1 MTTITKKLFPFFFC
15 FLLLIC
21 TNCVDQEFDAPP
33 LATLPAITA
42 NATIQDLL
50 SQHRIGDAADL
61 ITEELV
67 IEGVVIANDNGG
79 NFFKNIVIQDE
90 TGGIA
95 IRLNTVGLYNDY
107 PIGRQV
113 FVSAKNLYL
122 SDYNGLPQLGGS
134 PEDPIE
140 DILIAQHVFAGEKDQ
155 AIPSTL
161 LTLEEL
167 SDLDIT
173 RQYINRLVT
182 IENVQFA
189 TSALS
194 KTYGDIDNRWSVN
207 LDVEDCE
214 GNSIILRSSGYADF
228 AGETPP
234 NDKGNIT
241 AVVSIF
247 RTTPQLLIRQVRDIN
262 FQTERCGRNTNTTTT
277 TPPSTTDE
285 RVGFTS
291 FDGLED
297 GATVTLAGWR
307 NVASKGERLWQVK
320 EFGGNVYAQAT
331 AYLDASEE
339 MEAWLVTPAIDLSAV
354 KSFSFESAKAFQNHD
369 GLTVWIATDF
379 DGENIATANWT
390 ALDARIAS
398 ATDEDH
404 AWIPSGTI
412 DLSDFIGTASI
423 GFKYIGNNNDKTSSF
438 RVDNIAF
445 GE

>member
-1 MTTITKKLFPFFFC
+1 M
-15 FLLLIC
+15 
-21 TNCVDQEFDAPP
+21 
-33 LATLPAITA
+33 
-42 NATIQDLL
+42 
-50 SQHRIGDAADL
+50 
-61 ITEELV
+61 
-67 IEGVVIANDNGG
+67 
-79 NFFKNIVIQDE
+79 
-90 TGGIA
+90 
-95 IRLNTVGLYNDY
+95 
-107 PIGRQV
+107 
-113 FVSAKNLYL
+113 
-122 SDYNGLPQLGGS
+122 
-134 PEDPIE
+134 
-140 DILIAQHVFAGEKDQ
+140 
-155 AIPSTL
+155 
-161 LTLEEL
+161 
-167 SDLDIT
+167 
-173 RQYINRLVT
+173 VT

-390 ALDARIAS
+390 ALDARIAN